1 MKTSPE
7 QIWKSAV
14 EGNQNAWQEL
24 YQIFGGRVYQ
34 FFLRNTRNPELSMDK
49 VQEVFIKVFRHQDSF
64 QYGSLKTW
72 IFRIAKNTL
81 IDEWRKSGNKEV
93 LSEILPEMAQARE
106 KVEETVLA
114 SIEHEQMVALL
125 DDCLLKLSEPER
137 LVIGLVYLAG
147 LSVPELAQAMDW
159 PLGTAKTRVRS
170 ARLKLD
176 AMLCEKMQ
184 LQKLEKSYEM

>member
-14 EGNQNAWQEL
+14 EGSQNAWQEL

-64 QYGSLKTW
+64 KYGSLKTW

-81 IDEWRKSGNKEV
+81 IDEWRKSGNREI
-93 LSEILPEMAQARE
+93 LSEILPDMAQARE

-114 SIEHEQMVALL
+114 SIEHEQMVALI
-125 DDCLLKLSEPER
+125 DDCLLKLNEPER

-176 AMLCEKMQ
+176 AMLCEKNAIAKTGKV
-184 LQKLEKSYEM
+184 L